1 MSDDRSEMTPEAL
14 DELASAYLDG
24 ETTAE
29 ETALV
34 ESDPRL
40 QALVDEFRE
49 VKALVA
55 APVELPDDEM
65 QDQMIAQALNHQAP
79 VVSLEQAR
87 RRRRPIPRQ
96 AQVILAAAAVVAAI
110 AIISVTVFQQSDQG
124 DDDMFV
130 ADDSAPADTAM
141 EASAPAAIP
150 ESADLA
156 EDTAD
161 SSAAAAPVPPEEMA
175 EEPEMA
181 LEMMAEEPEMAAQEM
196 MADDTGTDDD
206 DAKAASEMDELPVEV
221 EPTVD
226 ESYSWYEN
234 EEDLFAHA
242 VVIANELDETAPADL
257 MGCPHLPNEGVELL
271 RRFNAHLGYLRF
283 IDTQI
288 SLYADN
294 GDLLVTQ
301 TSQPPE
307 CELLRPIKTLE
318 WVEWS
323 TPSPLP
329 AEGEQP

>member
-49 VKALVA
+49 VKALVT

-110 AIISVTVFQQSDQG
+110 AIIGVTVFQQSDQG

-156 EDTAD
+156 EEPAEEM
-161 SSAAAAPVPPEEMA
+161 AAAVPAEEMA

-196 MADDTGTDDD
+196 LADDTGTDGDD
-206 DAKAASEMDELPVEV
+206 KAAPEMDELPVEV

-226 ESYSWYEN
+226 DAYYWYEN

-242 VVIANELDETAPADL
+242 VIIANELDETAPADL

-318 WVEWS
+318 WVEWP

-329 AEGEQP
+329 AEGGQP